1 MFFFLPYVGVN
12 IEGQI
17 RHFFTGLQKHTQQE
31 IEKGEKLIQIL
42 KVEVK
47 QDSIKLEKQDL
58 FL

>member
-42 KVEVK
+42 KVVK
-47 QDSIKLEKQDL
+47 QDGIKLEKQDQ